1 MSDRPQAAESPQ
13 EAATGNDNLRADRA
27 ITQRDTQH
35 EARARSILPVQTSAE
50 DVLCGLDPARYG
62 ELRRERDEWVAE
74 KRSQFLAKWPDATD
88 DDWQHQTLL
97 PSFYDGCIA
106 EETLRFFR
114 AWAGWAASPNS
125 RQGRDLWAEAFP
137 NQPANLLPE
146 AQAVWDAA
154 EAAREQERHA
164 QVVREKVKTKRVDRD
179 ADKLLRAE
187 LFAQNWREPT
197 SHGTLA
203 EELLLPDPEVTYR
216 VDRLMPVDGNVTL
229 TAQYKTGKTT
239 MVNELVRSLVDNQPF
254 LGQYQVNPDGGRV
267 AIFNYEV
274 AEPMYRRWLRDQ
286 QIENPDRVVAL
297 HLRGKR
303 LPLTSPQVEDW
314 VVRWLA
320 EREVTVWVL
329 DPFARAYVGCGEEND
344 NTAVGAFLDTLDV
357 IKDRAGVRELILPL
371 HTGRAE
377 QQRGEE
383 RARAA
388 TRLDD
393 WADARWVLTR
403 DAKTDHR
410 YLRADGR
417 DVFVTERRLEF
428 DQQNRRLVAREEGTD
443 RHADRHNGL
452 AERVI
457 AEATSSPGLGV
468 NELHSRVGGDKA
480 TLSKVVKQ
488 LTAEGRLR
496 AVAGDNKKQHLY
508 PTNP

>member
-1 MSDRPQAAESPQ
+1 MAGSR
-13 EAATGNDNLRADRA
+13 NDHLRADWNN
-27 ITQRDTQH
+27 TQNDNQGET
-35 EARARSILPVQTSAE
+35 EARSIVPGQTSTE
-50 DVLCGLDPARYG
+50 DGLLGLAPERYS
-62 ELRRERDEWVAE
+62 ELHRQRDEWVAE
-74 KRSQFLAKWPDATD
+74 KRTQFLTKWPDATD
-88 DDWQHQTLL
+88 DDWQHQTQMW
-97 PSFYDGCIA
+97 SFYDGCTA
-106 EETLRFFR
+106 DETLRFFR
-114 AWAGWAASPNS
+114 AWTGWAASPNS
-125 RQGRDLWAEAFP
+125 RQGRESWAESFP
-137 NQPANLLPE
+137 NQPPALLPE

-179 ADKLLRAE
+179 ADKLLRDE
-187 LFAQNWREPT
+187 LFAQTWREPA

-314 VVRWLA
+314 VVRWLS
-320 EREVTVWVL
+320 EREVTVWVV

-403 DAKTDHR
+403 DTKTDHR
-410 YLRADGR
+410 FLWADGR
-417 DVFVTERRLEF
+417 DVKVQEQRLSF
-428 DQQNRRLVAREEGTD
+428 DQQTRR
-443 RHADRHNGL
+443 
-452 AERVI
+452 
-457 AEATSSPGLGV
+457 
-468 NELHSRVGGDKA
+468 
-480 TLSKVVKQ
+480 
-488 LTAEGRLR
+488 LTAEGEGTGRAATRDDELDGRIIAAVTAEPGIGKNELHDRLGGDKV
-496 AVAGDNKKQHLY
+496 AVRSAADRLVQAGRLKKIIGANKKHHLHP
-508 PTNP
+508 PTT